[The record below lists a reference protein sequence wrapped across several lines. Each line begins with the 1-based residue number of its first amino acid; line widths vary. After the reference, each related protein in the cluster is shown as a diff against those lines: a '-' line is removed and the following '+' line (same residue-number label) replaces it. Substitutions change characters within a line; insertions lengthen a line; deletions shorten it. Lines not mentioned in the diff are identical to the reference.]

1 MTNPHRSRRPRA
13 RDGRPR
19 GLAGWSPALLTLLIG
34 VLAVLTPEDFAVSRL
49 LPAAPALAASMW
61 SVGGTILLGI
71 LTMAAMFAIQ
81 IAFSEPATT
90 FTALALGGVT
100 AAAAYAAHVRLQR
113 ERTLSQVRSVADA
126 AQAVVLRPVPHRL
139 GGVGIETLYLAAA
152 EEARI
157 GGDFFE
163 AVETPHGVR
172 VLLGDVR
179 GKGLSAVGVASAI
192 TNGFREA
199 AYDEPDLARLARRLD
214 TSMRRYSDTVTSS
227 DAGEGFATAV
237 LAEVRPGTRQVALVN
252 CGHPPPLLL
261 SGGPDGASPDRAA
274 ADENGLSGVGAS
286 GAGPS
291 SVGPLAPAAV
301 RALDPSAPSP
311 PLNMAALIGGDYTV
325 DTLRLSHGERLLFYT
340 DGVIETRDRSGR
352 FFPLEEW
359 VVRQTAVP
367 APRLLG
373 LLHRQLLRFSG
384 GALDDDIAA
393 LVVHCEAA
401 GAGRP
406 AAAASGASPVPDP

>member
-1 MTNPHRSRRPRA
+1 MTIPHRRGRPRA
-13 RDGRPR
+13 SGTRQSR
-19 GLAGWSPALLTLLIG
+19 LAWWSPALLTLLIG
-34 VLAVLTPEDFAVSRL
+34 VLAVLTPQDFAVSRL

-61 SVGGTILLGI
+61 SVSATLLLGV
-71 LTMAAMFAIQ
+71 LTLAAMFAIQ
-81 IAFSEPATT
+81 IAFAEPATA
-90 FTALALGGVT
+90 FTAFALAAVT

-163 AVETPHGVR
+163 AVDTPYGVR

-199 AYDEPDLARLARRLD
+199 AYDVPDLGRLARRLD
-214 TSMRRYSDTVTSS
+214 TSIRRYSDTVTAP

-237 LAEVRPGTRQVALVN
+237 LAEVRPGRREVSLVN
-252 CGHPPPLLL
+252 CGHPPPILL
-261 SGGPDGASPDRAA
+261 SGGPDGAT
-274 ADENGLSGVGAS
+274 GATGT
-286 GAGPS
+286 GAG
-291 SVGPLAPAAV
+291 AATRPGSRV
-301 RALDPSAPSP
+301 LDPSAPSP
-311 PLNMAALIGGDYTV
+311 PLNMAALIGGEYTV
-325 DTLRLSHGERLLFYT
+325 DTLRLGPGDRLLFYT
-340 DGVIETRDRSGR
+340 DGVTETRDAAGG
-352 FFPLEEW
+352 FFPLQEW
-359 VVRQTAVP
+359 VARQTAVP
-367 APRLLG
+367 APRLLE
-373 LLHRQLLRFSG
+373 LLHRQLVRFSG

-393 LVVHCEAA
+393 LVVHCEA
-401 GAGRP
+401 GACGEP
-406 AAAASGASPVPDP
+406 AAAPSGASPVPDP